1 MTTSQNSAGV
11 GPNPGFGRQPGK
23 WANSCQE
30 RSKRMEQISFF
41 SPDIFDAGVLAAF
54 LCEVDFTL
62 RWRQAE
68 EASRNL
74 QLQLFISFK
83 FPCNP
88 LQ

>member
-1 MTTSQNSAGV
+1 MGQFLSGVDRGDIRQDIDLAWVFDPDLDPSAW
-11 GPNPGFGRQPGK
+11 N
-23 WANSCQE
+23 
-30 RSKRMEQISFF
+30 RS
-41 SPDIFDAGVLAAF
+41 GVLAAF

-83 FPCNP
+83 FPCSP
-88 LQ
+88 LQK